1 MKKIKILSAIILVV
15 TIVAIA
21 AMTLYVVLEQ
31 EKIKNVLY
39 EPTDIS
45 NVVITLQR
53 SGCLGSCPVYNV
65 TIYGNGTV
73 IYEGGENVN
82 VTGMQRSNLSEDTI
96 RQLLFEFKNI
106 DYFSFNETEIASYV
120 VIDVPIV
127 TTSLSVNGK
136 TKTIQHYET
145 TEPERLT
152 YLENLID
159 EHVNS
164 SQWIGQEY

>member
-31 EKIKNVLY
+31 EKIKNSQY

-53 SGCLGSCPVYNV
+53 SGCLGACSVYNL

-73 IYEGGENVN
+73 IYEGIEHVN
-82 VTGMQRSNLSEDTI
+82 ITGLQRSNISEDNI
-96 RQLLFEFKNI
+96 RQLLYEFKNI
-106 DYFSFNETEIASYV
+106 DYFSLNETEIASHV
-120 VIDVPIV
+120 VVDVPIV

-136 TKTIQHYET
+136 TKTILHYET

-152 YLENLID
+152 YLENSID

-164 SQWIGQEY
+164 NQWIDSG

>member
-31 EKIKNVLY
+31 EKIKNSQY

-53 SGCLGSCPVYNV
+53 SGCLGTCSVYNL

-73 IYEGGENVN
+73 IYEGIEHVN
-82 VTGMQRSNLSEDTI
+82 ITGLQRSNISEDNI
-96 RQLLFEFKNI
+96 RQLLYEFKNI
-106 DYFSFNETEIASYV
+106 DYFSLNETEIASHV
-120 VIDVPIV
+120 VVDVPIV

-136 TKTIQHYET
+136 TKTILHYET

-152 YLENLID
+152 YLENSID

-164 SQWIGQEY
+164 NQWIDSG